1 MSDHAQTMTT
11 VISLGSGTLA
21 LTTGIALSV
30 RRIAQMMK
38 PLNTVAELAPKL
50 VQIVEDFG
58 GVEDRPGVPGR
69 LGVMPAL
76 EQLREGQEKHD
87 RGQVRI
93 IDDLGTVKT
102 QIRQIQSGSA

>member
-30 RRIAQMMK
+30 RKIAKALK
-38 PLNTVAELAPKL
+38 PLNTVADLAPKL
-50 VQIVEDFG
+50 IQIVEDFG
-58 GVEDRPGVPGR
+58 GIADRPGVPGR

-76 EQLREGQEKHD
+76 AKLREGQEQHD

-93 IDDLGTVKT
+93 IKDLDTVKT
-102 QIRQIQSGSA
+102 QIRQIQSGST